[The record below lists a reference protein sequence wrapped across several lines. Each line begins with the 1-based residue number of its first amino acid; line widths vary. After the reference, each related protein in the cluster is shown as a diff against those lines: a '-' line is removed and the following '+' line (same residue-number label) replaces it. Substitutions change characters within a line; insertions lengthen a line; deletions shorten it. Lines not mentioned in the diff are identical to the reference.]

1 MKTNTNDLKREAE
14 SIIKNLSLLE
24 ILSKYGD
31 ARVVGSV
38 ALNLIVKRDIDLHV
52 VVKTDNLFE
61 VVDQIYPTLLGE
73 KGVTDI
79 RIFDYREKG
88 GIKVGIDSYS
98 GLSGDW
104 SIDLW
109 VTNLPET
116 TGFALADRLTQQLT
130 NQQRKAILKI
140 KKALH
145 SRSELRDGI
154 STQIYA
160 AVVDNDVRTVIEFEE
175 IIK

>member
-1 MKTNTNDLKREAE
+1 MIINTNDLKREAE
-14 SIIKNLSLLE
+14 SIVKNLSLLE
-24 ILSKYGD
+24 ILRRYGEV
-31 ARVVGSV
+31 RVVGSV

-52 VVKTDNLFE
+52 VVQTDDLFE
-61 VVDQIYPTLLGE
+61 VVDQIYHALLGI
-73 KGVTDI
+73 KDVMHI
-79 RIFDYREKG
+79 RISDYRGRG
-88 GIKVGIDSYS
+88 GIKVGIDSYT

-109 VTNLPET
+109 ITNLPET
-116 TGFALADRLTQQLT
+116 TGFALVDRLNQQLT
-130 NQQRKAILKI
+130 NEQRKAIMTI

-160 AVVDNDVRTVIEFEE
+160 AVVDNDVRTVTEFEE